1 MAIFRDIEDIERKL
15 KRGEE
20 LLPYEVM
27 ILVEFSEVPHLR
39 VEAVQQLIERIGRR

>member
-1 MAIFRDIEDIERKL
+1 MAIFRDVAAIERKL